1 MHTLG
6 TVGRGEME
14 DLSLVAVD
22 NEGWWQLTMKVEI
35 LLQCTVEQH
44 KGFIIMNGG
53 RLVAL
58 VGDETNECGDDH
70 GIRGG

>member
-14 DLSLVAVD
+14 DLSLVTVD

-44 KGFIIMNGG
+44 KGFIVMNGG
-53 RLVAL
+53 RFVAP
-58 VGDETNECGDDH
+58 VGDEGNGCGNESD
-70 GIRGG
+70 IRGG